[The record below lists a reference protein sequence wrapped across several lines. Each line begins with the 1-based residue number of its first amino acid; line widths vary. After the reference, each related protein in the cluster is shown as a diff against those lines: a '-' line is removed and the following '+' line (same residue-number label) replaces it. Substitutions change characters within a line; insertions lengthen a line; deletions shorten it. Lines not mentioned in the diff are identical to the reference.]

1 MNVFVAGATGV
12 LGRRLVAEL
21 SARNHHVVGLTR
33 DERGDELVAENGGE
47 PRRGDVLD
55 RESLVEAA
63 DGCDVLIHV
72 ATAIPTSLKPAD
84 EEWTRND
91 LVRVE
96 GARNLVA
103 VADEIDAKRLLLQ
116 SIVWVARQPD
126 GGRFDEDSPPHPD
139 RVTRSALE
147 AERVVRRGGEVY
159 GFEVGIL
166 RCGWFYSADS
176 AHTRQMG
183 AGLLNG
189 EFPILG
195 GGLLGRRDATLSI
208 LHVEDAARAFATAA
222 DSDVSGL
229 WHVTDDEPVTVA
241 TLFTAFAERLGAPTP
256 RRIPGW
262 LARPLVGTNSVQL
275 LTISMP
281 TTNERFRETFDWR
294 PRYRSYREGLD
305 EVIETWEKDRT
316 LTRTPKGGV
325 WNEN

>member
-21 SARNHHVVGLTR
+21 SARNHHVVGLAR

-72 ATAIPTSLKPAD
+72 ATAIPTSLKPTD

-147 AERVVRRGGEVY
+147 AERVVRRGGEEY

-183 AGLLNG
+183 EGLLNG

-222 DSDVSGL
+222 ESNESGL

-262 LARPLVGTNSVQL
+262 LARPLVGKNSVEL
-275 LTISMP
+275 LTTSMP
-281 TTNERFRETFDWR
+281 TTNDRFRETFDWK

-305 EVIETWEKDRT
+305 EVVETWDEDGT
-316 LTRTPKGGV
+316 LTRTPEDSV
-325 WNEN
+325 WSEN